1 MARLP
6 YPGPSY
12 VSGVM
17 HQFPER
23 LHHMNIARMLSYAS
37 TAVSPFYVFSGA
49 LLGQLELDPKLRQLT
64 ILRVIQC
71 VKAQYAWIQHV
82 ALAKVVGVSDEQI
95 SSLQQGRVEG
105 DHFTTE
111 EQLMLTFVDEVMQTP
126 RVSDTTFEQMRR
138 LFSPRELVELLLVV
152 GCYWTAGRVMTT
164 FDIELD
170 SALGSQALEMIRT
183 YQETQQNECSSS
195 AR

>member
-23 LHHMNIARMLSYAS
+23 LYHMNIARMLSYAS
-37 TAVSPFYVFSGA
+37 TAVSPYYAFSAA
-49 LLGQLELDPKLRQLT
+49 LLDQLELEPKLRELA
-64 ILRVIQC
+64 ILRVTHRIE
-71 VKAQYAWIQHV
+71 AQYAWIQHV
-82 ALAKVVGVSDEQI
+82 ALAKAVGVSDEQI
-95 SSLQQGRVEG
+95 CSLQQGRGEG
-105 DHFTTE
+105 DHFTRK
-111 EQLMLTFVDEVMQTP
+111 EQLMLTFVNEVMQTP

-138 LFSPRELVELLLVV
+138 LFSSRELVELLLVV
-152 GCYWTAGRVMTT
+152 GCYWTVGRVMTT
-164 FDIELD
+164 LDIEPD

-183 YQETQQNECSSS
+183 YQETQQNERSSP